1 MKEDVAVVAFVK
13 EKLER
18 GSNPPPELLSDIRR
32 FAAAEAQSRSRAR
45 RWWARSGLA
54 AASLLAVCSFSLVQT
69 VRDDAPG
76 VCTEKAIRLLLASD
90 DADFDASD
98 RWSAS
103 ECLLAL
109 QDAPYRAVVGSS
121 LFDADGD

>member
-13 EKLER
+13 ERLEE
-18 GSNPPPELLSDIRR
+18 GANPPPGLLAEIRR
-32 FAAAEAQSRSRAR
+32 FAADEALSRSRAR
-45 RWWARSGLA
+45 RWWARSGLL
-54 AASLLAVCSFSLVQT
+54 AASLMAACSLVLVQAL
-69 VRDDAPG
+69 RDDVPG
-76 VCTEKAIRLLLASD
+76 ACTEQAIRLLLASD
-90 DADFDASD
+90 DADFDAAD